1 MLQRIIDYAVSYYI
15 KIGGTVY
22 AIFVK
27 AHLWYYITY
36 IYVIT

>member
-1 MLQRIIDYAVSYYI
+1 MHQRAINYAVSYYI
-15 KIGGTVY
+15 KISETVY

-27 AHLWYYITY
+27 AHLRYYITY